1 MLSYIYDKKRKI
13 LHIFLRKYCTKFEG
27 GVWWILLK
35 KEKQRTEYNVFCKK
49 YLKKI
54 INRGIIKILYI
65 LRKENTSY
73 AYKAGNKRHS

>member
-1 MLSYIYDKKRKI
+1 MDI
-13 LHIFLRKYCTKFEG
+13 T
-27 GVWWILLK
+27 K

-73 AYKAGNKRHS
+73 AYKAGNKRYS

>member
-1 MLSYIYDKKRKI
+1 MDI
-13 LHIFLRKYCTKFEG
+13 T
-27 GVWWILLK
+27 K

-49 YLKKI
+49 HLKKI
-54 INRGIIKILYI
+54 INRGIIEILYA